1 MMKIVRLNVTLVIC
15 CIMLLMLGSGL
26 GRADDKQAPI
36 TGTWTCQAKGG
47 PDGDTPFTLRSQQN
61 GETVTGSVD
70 APQGGTDIT
79 SGSFKGNTLEI
90 HIDSDD
96 DYMLVGR
103 LENGSLSGT
112 WSKNKTDQGTWE
124 GKKDVESGK

>member
-1 MMKIVRLNVTLVIC
+1 MMRIVKSNITLIIC
-15 CIMLLMLGSGL
+15 CIMLVMLGSGL
-26 GRADDKQAPI
+26 GRADDKQGPI

-47 PDGDTPFTLRSQQN
+47 PEGDTPFTLRLQQN

-70 APQGGTDIT
+70 SPQGGTDIT
-79 SGSFKGNTLEI
+79 SASFKGDTLEI

-112 WSKNKTDQGTWE
+112 LSKNKTDQGTWE
-124 GKKDVESGK
+124 CKKEVDGGK